1 MPYAR
6 PSLTDLR
13 AQVAQ
18 AIASALPGVD
28 PLLPFSNVGIL
39 GQVLAGLTHLH
50 YGYLDWI
57 AQQATP
63 YTATDEFLE
72 AWAALK
78 EVTRKPTTQ
87 ATGRAAFGGANG
99 TLLPAGSAVVRGDG
113 QAYVTTSDGTVSSG
127 SVTVPIV
134 AIADP
139 AGLVG
144 AQGNCAAGTVLS
156 LSQAVAG
163 VSSAGTAAGAITG
176 GADLETDDSLR
187 TRMLVA
193 YRTVAHGGSAS
204 DYLGWALAVAG
215 VTRVWVG
222 PHAYGAGTVVVWFMM
237 DSAQA
242 AHGGFPQGANGVALG
257 ETRDTVA
264 TGDQLAVANGLFP
277 LQPVTALVFACAP
290 TAYPI
295 AITITGLSSAS
306 AATKA
311 AVAASI
317 AQRLLEVGTVSASGS
332 TVALSDIDAAIAEV
346 PGTTGFVVTVPA
358 ANVAVPAG
366 NLPTLGTITWG

>member
-1 MPYAR
+1 MPFAR

-39 GQVLAGLTHLH
+39 GQVLAGLTHMH

-63 YTATDEFLE
+63 YTATEEFLE

-78 EVTRKPTTQ
+78 DVTRKPTTQ
-87 ATGRAAFGGANG
+87 ATGRVAFGGVNG
-99 TLLPAGSAVVRGDG
+99 TVLPAGAAVVRGDG
-113 QAYVTTSDGTVSSG
+113 QSYVTTADGTVSAG

-134 AIADP
+134 ATADP
-139 AGLVG
+139 TGLVG
-144 AQGNCAAGTVLS
+144 TAGNCAAGTVLS
-156 LSQAVAG
+156 LAQSVAG
-163 VSSAGTAAGAITG
+163 ISSAGTAAGAITG

-204 DYLGWALAVAG
+204 DYLGWALAVPG

-222 PHAYGAGTVVVWFMM
+222 PHVYGAGTVVIWFMM

-242 AHGGFPQGANGVALG
+242 AHGGFPQGTNGVSSS
-257 ETRDTVA
+257 ESRDTVA
-264 TGDQLAVANGLFP
+264 TGDQLAVANALFAM
-277 LQPVTALVFACAP
+277 QPVTALVYACAP

-295 AITITGLSSAS
+295 NITITGLLAASS
-306 AATKA
+306 ATKA
-311 AVAASI
+311 AVAAAI
-317 AQRLLEVGTVSASGS
+317 AQTLVNVGSVSASGS
-332 TVALSDIDAAIAEV
+332 TVALSDIDAAIASV

-358 ANVAVPAG
+358 SNVAVPAG
-366 NLPTLGTITWG
+366 ALPTLGTITWG

>member
-1 MPYAR
+1 MPFAR

-13 AQVAQ
+13 AQVLQ

-57 AQQATP
+57 AMQATP

-78 EVTRKPTTQ
+78 DITRKP
-87 ATGRAAFGGANG
+87 ATRAAGRVAFGGLNG
-99 TLLPAGSAVVRGDG
+99 TVLPAGASVVRGDG
-113 QAYVTTSDGTVSSG
+113 QTYTTTTSGTVSGG
-127 SVTVPIV
+127 SVTVQVV
-134 AIADP
+134 ADADP
-139 AGLVG
+139 TGLTGVG
-144 AQGNCAAGTVLS
+144 GNCAAGTTLS

-163 VSSAGTAAGAITG
+163 IGSAGTAAGSITG
-176 GADLETDDSLR
+176 GSDLETDDSLR

-193 YRTVAHGGSAS
+193 YRTVAHGGSAA
-204 DYLGWALAVAG
+204 DYLGWALAVPG
-215 VTRVWVG
+215 VTRAWVG

-242 AHGGFPQGANGVALG
+242 AHAGFPQGSNGVAAS
-257 ETRDTVA
+257 EPRDTVA
-264 TGDQLAVANGLFP
+264 TGDQLAVANALFS
-277 LQPVTALVFACAP
+277 LQPVTALVYACAP

-295 AITITGLSSAS
+295 DITITGMSSSS
-306 AATKA
+306 AATRA
-311 AVAASI
+311 AVAAAI
-317 AQRLLEVGTVSASGS
+317 TQALTTLGMVSAAGS
-332 TVALSDIDAAIAEV
+332 TVSLSDINAAIASV
-346 PGTTGFVVTVPA
+346 PGTSGYVMTVPA
-358 ANVAVPAG
+358 ANVSVPG
-366 NLPTLGTITWG
+366 GGLPQLGTITWA